1 MELTLTI
8 GIIILTAG
16 VSLYAINQRQVL
28 NKLMMNP
35 YMVTHR
41 GQYYRMVT
49 SGFVHADHMHLLF
62 NMISFYFFGTG
73 LENIFSVIFGNLG
86 GVYFVLMYLLGVIVS
101 DLPTLIKHRNNPAYN
116 SLGASGAVSAVVFAC
131 ILFDPLLEI
140 YFLPGFI
147 VGAAYLIYSSVS
159 SKRSRDGINHDA
171 HLYGALFG
179 IVFCLVLYP
188 PSFQIFLTRL
198 SEWKFFN
205 P

>member
-8 GIIILTAG
+8 GIIVITSG

-35 YMVTHR
+35 YMVTNR
-41 GQYYRMVT
+41 GQYYRTIT
-49 SGFVHADHMHLLF
+49 SGFIHADHMHLLF

-73 LENIFSVIFGNLG
+73 LESIFKMIFGSLG
-86 GVYFVLMYLLGVIVS
+86 GVYFVLMYLLAIVVS
-101 DLPTLIKHRNNPAYN
+101 DIPTLIKHKNNPGYN
-116 SLGASGAVSAVVFAC
+116 SLGASGAVSAVIFAC

-147 VGAAYLIYSSVS
+147 MGTAYLIYSSVS
-159 SKRSRDGINHDA
+159 SRRSRDGINHDA

-188 PSFQIFLTRL
+188 ASFQIFLARL

>member
-8 GIIILTAG
+8 GIIVITSG
-16 VSLYAINQRQVL
+16 VSLYAMNQRQVL

-35 YMVTHR
+35 YMVTNR
-41 GQYYRMVT
+41 GQYYRTIT
-49 SGFVHADHMHLLF
+49 SGFIHADHIHLLF

-73 LENIFSVIFGNLG
+73 LESIFQMIFGSLG
-86 GVYFVLMYLLGVIVS
+86 GVYFVLMYLLAIVVS
-101 DLPTLIKHRNNPAYN
+101 DIPTLIKHRNNPGYN
-116 SLGASGAVSAVVFAC
+116 SLGASGAVSAVIFAC

-147 VGAAYLIYSSVS
+147 MGTAYLIYSSVS
-159 SKRSRDGINHDA
+159 SRRSRDGINHDA

-179 IVFCLVLYP
+179 IIFCLVLYP
-188 PSFQIFLTRL
+188 ASFQIFLARL

-205 P
+205 L